1 MTYFIN
7 SYIYVVAI
15 QASKLIASRPK
26 AARYLQ
32 KEPKEGL
39 KGHVFPNVPW

>member
-7 SYIYVVAI
+7 NYIYVVAV
-15 QASKLIASRPK
+15 QPSKLNASRPK
-26 AARYLQ
+26 AAHYLE

-39 KGHVFPNVPW
+39 KGRVFLNVPW